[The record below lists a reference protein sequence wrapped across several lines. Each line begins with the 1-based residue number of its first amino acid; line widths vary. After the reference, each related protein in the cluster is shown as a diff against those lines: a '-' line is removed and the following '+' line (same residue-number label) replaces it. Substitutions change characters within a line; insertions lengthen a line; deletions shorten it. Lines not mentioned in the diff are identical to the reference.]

1 MNYLLLLI
9 PIGLTV
15 LFVRLTNSLLRQSKK
30 DWATLHDLEQK
41 ANKVK
46 TKDEIKTL
54 HAELIEK
61 SSKIF
66 NKYVNARL
74 GVVEG
79 YLRGLYQQFKQDV

>member
-9 PIGLTV
+9 PIGLTA
-15 LFVRLTNSLLRQSKK
+15 LFIWATKSLLKQSKN

-41 ANKVK
+41 ANTVK
-46 TKDEIKTL
+46 TKDEIKAL
-54 HAELIEK
+54 HAELVEK
-61 SSKIF
+61 GSKIF

-79 YLRGLYQQFKQDV
+79 YLRGMYQQFKD